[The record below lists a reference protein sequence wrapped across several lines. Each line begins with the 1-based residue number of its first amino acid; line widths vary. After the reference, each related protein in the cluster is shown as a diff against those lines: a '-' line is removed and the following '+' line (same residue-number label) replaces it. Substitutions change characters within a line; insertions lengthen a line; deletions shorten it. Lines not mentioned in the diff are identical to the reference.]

1 MFYAFTSDFQL
12 QKAFSPYLSVQTMV
26 EMVIF
31 CLFQDILAA
40 ILKNSLCWESPK
52 FCKYVR

>member
-12 QKAFSPYLSVQTMV
+12 QKAFSPDLSVQTMV

-40 ILKNSLCWESPK
+40 ILKSALCWESPK
-52 FCKYVR
+52 FCKYAR